1 MVSQWAV
8 MPAHT
13 AYYTPAFADMVLEAW
28 YPQAW
33 YKHVPQLAGV
43 TKSLTKKEWS
53 NDPRAL
59 EALKQEAV
67 GLRSNLTWDDDTV
80 APLYQIRNWARSAG
94 AHIKV
99 AELLT
104 LVGIK
109 HHELEPSQ
117 WKWKGRIV
125 YRGDQVRDQDNN
137 LLLFDQTATTPTSLI
152 ALNAAIW
159 YACRKGHAASCS
171 DATQAFLQSELDDSD
186 LTYVIIPVEL
196 RLG

>member
-1 MVSQWAV
+1 MAHMTMVSQWAV
-8 MPAHT
+8 MPVTRLTTHQLLLIWSWNHGT
-13 AYYTPAFADMVLEAW
+13 H
-28 YPQAW
+28 AW

-67 GLRSNLTWDDDTV
+67 ELRSNLTWDDDTV

-171 DATQAFLQSELDDSD
+171 DAIQAVG
-186 LTYVIIPVEL
+186 T
-196 RLG
+196 

>member
-1 MVSQWAV
+1 M
-8 MPAHT
+8 
-13 AYYTPAFADMVLEAW
+13 
-28 YPQAW
+28 
-33 YKHVPQLAGV
+33 
-43 TKSLTKKEWS
+43 
-53 NDPRAL
+53 
-59 EALKQEAV
+59 
-67 GLRSNLTWDDDTV
+67 
-80 APLYQIRNWARSAG
+80 
-94 AHIKV
+94 
-99 AELLT
+99 
-104 LVGIK
+104 
-109 HHELEPSQ
+109 
-117 WKWKGRIV
+117 